1 MLTLL
6 LGLGNLAVVYA
17 QETNTN
23 EFTLEEITVTAEKR
37 TENVQKTAV
46 SVTALDGD
54 QLLNQ
59 GRSTIQDILKD
70 VPGLVVS
77 QSVTTV
83 VATDN
88 PANSVTIRGVPAG
101 GGSIGVSGQSS
112 TAYYVDGI
120 YGGLGGDFDISRVEA
135 LRGPQGTLYGRSAT
149 SGVVSVITNDP
160 KLGEF
165 SGNATAEVGS
175 YSLIHGQGAVNVPMG
190 DTLALRLSANQFQQD
205 GVLSA
210 EGTKQ
215 EKQTVRAKLLYEPN
229 SDLSILLGYI
239 WRDDDDNSGGAAKY
253 SYVSEPDR
261 FYVDS
266 NVPIGSNSTK
276 QSQIWGQLN
285 WNVGIGTLTYIPS
298 YRTYETNGVVSAF
311 NGFIEQPGGTPSD
324 KFFTHEIR
332 LTSREDSPL
341 KWVVGG
347 VDYKNE
353 LESDIHPVWAVSR
366 ATVWHQVI
374 DRTVTDRGVFA
385 EATYPF
391 ASTWSVTAG
400 LRYDESEVQQ
410 NQSYTQN
417 ATPPVFGPNGPEFT
431 SPLMGWPENLVT
443 GSISGKEGNRKFD
456 NVTYKLRVEKELT
469 PQNMVYG
476 MISTGFLPGDINV
489 NSSESG
495 IIVLVMDQQQ
505 LMSFEV
511 GSKNRFL
518 DNKLQINGSA
528 YYYDYEGYQQGVNTS
543 KVINNQFVV
552 LSSPARM
559 WGLELESNYLV
570 TANDRIDL
578 TFGYTNAQF
587 VDKPNTAANPFATFV
602 GPDDIPGVA
611 PVTAALGYD
620 HTFFLPNGST
630 LDLYNQVRYA
640 SGYDQIALT
649 ADQISTGA
657 EPFIHEGSTVMD
669 DASLGWNSPE
679 GKYNATFYV
688 HNVFDKEYKQG
699 ANLVTSSPAT
709 DPVTG
714 EVIYGAYYA
723 SLNTTTPRTWGV
735 VFSVKF

>member
-1 MLTLL
+1 MKGRNRILIPLIL
-6 LGLGNLAVVYA
+6 ALGLIFECTPFIFA
-17 QETNTN
+17 QEDKTN

-46 SVTALDGD
+46 SITALEGD

-70 VPGLVVS
+70 VPGLMVS
-77 QSVTTV
+77 PSGTAV

-88 PANSVTIRGVPAG
+88 QANSVTIRGVPAG

-120 YGGLGGDFDISRVEA
+120 YGGMGGDFDISRVEA

-149 SGVVSVITNDP
+149 SGVISIITKDP

-165 SGNATAEVGS
+165 SGDVSAEVGS
-175 YSLIHGQGAVNVPMG
+175 YNLIHGQGAVNVPMG
-190 DTLALRLSANQFQQD
+190 DTLALRLSANHFQQD

-215 EKQTVRAKLLYEPN
+215 KKQTVRAKLLFEPN

-239 WRDDDDNSGGAAKY
+239 WRDDHDNSGGAAKY
-253 SYVSEPDR
+253 SFVGDPNRY
-261 FYVDS
+261 YVDS
-266 NVPIGSNSTK
+266 TIPIYPNLTK
-276 QSQIWGQLN
+276 QRQLWGQLN

-298 YRTYETNGVVSAF
+298 YRTYETSGKVSAF

-324 KFFTHEIR
+324 KFFTHEVR
-332 LTSREDSPL
+332 LTSPEDSAL

-347 VDYKNE
+347 VDYRNE
-353 LESDIHPVWAVSR
+353 VDSDIHPVWAVSR

-391 ASTWSVTAG
+391 APTWNVTGG
-400 LRYDESEVQQ
+400 LRYDKSEVQM
-410 NQSYTQN
+410 NETYTQN
-417 ATPPVFGPNGPEFT
+417 ATPPVFGPNGPEFR
-431 SPLMGWPENLVT
+431 SPTMGLPEVLVT
-443 GSISGKEGNRKFD
+443 GSISGKAGNRKFD

-489 NSSESG
+489 NSSNTG

-505 LMSFEV
+505 LTSFEV

-518 DNKLQINGSA
+518 GNKLQINGSA
-528 YYYDYEGYQQGVNTS
+528 YYYNYEGYQQGANINPQ
-543 KVINNQFVV
+543 INNAFVV

-559 WGLELESNYLV
+559 WGFELESNYLV
-570 TANDRIDL
+570 TSSDRIDF

-587 VDKPNTAANPFATFV
+587 VDKPNTASNPFATFV
-602 GPDDIPGVA
+602 AQTKIPGVA
-611 PVTAALGYD
+611 PVTAALSYD
-620 HTFFLPNGST
+620 HTFYLTNGST
-630 LDLYNQVRYA
+630 LDFYNQLRYA
-640 SGYDQIALT
+640 SGYDQGALSVAQMT
-649 ADQISTGA
+649 TGA
-657 EPFIHEGSTVMD
+657 EPFIYEGATVFD
-669 DASLGWNSPE
+669 DASLGWTSSDA
-679 GKYNATFYV
+679 KYSATLYV

-699 ANLVTSSPAT
+699 TGLVTSSAPYFIS
-709 DPVTG
+709 V
-714 EVIYGAYYA
+714 
-723 SLNTTTPRTWGV
+723 NTTTPRTWGV
-735 VFSVKF
+735 VLSVKF